1 LFSNA
6 RRTRQPQRCRTFS
19 VPGALSPLQRKKKT
33 RQGFMGGRDAVFL
46 VLACA
51 AGCSA
56 FVPGVGI
63 AQRYVFAIARTSL
76 AAEPG
81 QDADSR
87 IQRVK
92 VGGRELKLRQLSE
105 QQRGSRPGLDLTG
118 LDLWPTTDV
127 LLERLQQ
134 QLLPSLQQERQ
145 RQFGSTRDPLR
156 VLELGAGCGVLG
168 ISLAAM
174 GEQVVLTDIDLAFG
188 ESTDSTLRHLEANV
202 ALNRDIVGKR
212 AEVRRLA
219 WGDDEDITE
228 VAKLGPFDL
237 IVGCDLVY
245 DPDLHVP
252 LLQTLRQLSATP
264 DARAFLAYNTLYIR

>member
-1 LFSNA
+1 M
-6 RRTRQPQRCRTFS
+6 CRE
-19 VPGALSPLQRKKKT
+19 RN
-33 RQGFMGGRDAVFL
+33 AVFL

-63 AQRYVFAIARTSL
+63 ARGHNVAIARASL

-81 QDADSR
+81 PHADAR
-87 IQRVK
+87 IQRVR

-134 QLLPSLQQERQ
+134 QLLPSLKQERCNP
-145 RQFGSTRDPLR
+145 RTASSTTAIAKLQERPLR

>member
-1 LFSNA
+1 M
-6 RRTRQPQRCRTFS
+6 CRE
-19 VPGALSPLQRKKKT
+19 RN
-33 RQGFMGGRDAVFL
+33 AVFL

-63 AQRYVFAIARTSL
+63 ARGHNVAIARASL

-81 QDADSR
+81 PHADAR
-87 IQRVK
+87 IQRVR

-202 ALNRDIVGKR
+202 ALNSDIVGKR

>member
-1 LFSNA
+1 
-6 RRTRQPQRCRTFS
+6 
-19 VPGALSPLQRKKKT
+19 
-33 RQGFMGGRDAVFL
+33 
-46 VLACA
+46 
-51 AGCSA
+51 
-56 FVPGVGI
+56 
-63 AQRYVFAIARTSL
+63 
-76 AAEPG
+76 
-81 QDADSR
+81 
-87 IQRVK
+87 
-92 VGGRELKLRQLSE
+92 
-105 QQRGSRPGLDLTG
+105 
-118 LDLWPTTDV
+118 
-127 LLERLQQ
+127 
-134 QLLPSLQQERQ
+134 
-145 RQFGSTRDPLR
+145 
-156 VLELGAGCGVLG
+156 
-168 ISLAAM
+168 M

>member
-1 LFSNA
+1 M
-6 RRTRQPQRCRTFS
+6 CRE
-19 VPGALSPLQRKKKT
+19 RN
-33 RQGFMGGRDAVFL
+33 AVFL

-63 AQRYVFAIARTSL
+63 ARGHNVAIARASL

-81 QDADSR
+81 PHADAR
-87 IQRVK
+87 IQRVR